1 MIFYY
6 QKKKV
11 KTKGMS
17 QFTPIDIF
25 RIDAKIL
32 SEKMDRIKKHVQLD
46 EKFSRGM
53 LYFYFSWAIEE
64 VSQKDCFRKFKECF

>member
-6 QKKKV
+6 QKKKI
-11 KTKGMS
+11 KIKEMT

-25 RIDAKIL
+25 RIDAQIL
-32 SEKMDRIKKHVQLD
+32 SEKMDQIKRYVQLD

-53 LYFYFSWAIEE
+53 L
-64 VSQKDCFRKFKECF
+64 